1 MNDRDTPM
9 NSESNID
16 AGVANRAPLRVL
28 LIEDSP
34 LIRRSLVEAIDAS
47 GLLQVAAYADSA
59 DQAIALLSDEA
70 FDAVIVDLQ
79 LKQGSGVPVLAYLQ
93 REGMVESIFAAVLT
107 NHALPAYRE
116 RCEQYGVRHF
126 YDKSFEFDRVIDA
139 LHEYAFARGAG

>member
-1 MNDRDTPM
+1 MDDRDIPM
-9 NSESNID
+9 NSESNHD
-16 AGVANRAPLRVL
+16 AESVSRAPLRVL

-79 LKQGSGVPVLAYLQ
+79 VEAGV
-93 REGMVESIFAAVLT
+93 
-107 NHALPAYRE
+107 
-116 RCEQYGVRHF
+116 
-126 YDKSFEFDRVIDA
+126 
-139 LHEYAFARGAG
+139 RGAGAGLLAARGDDRFGFCRRADESCVAGLSGTL